1 MDISTLTEAD
11 LAILFAAAVI
21 LGTYIICLI
30 DYLFFKR
37 RIMEEITTIYPLF
50 DDNQKIITQDKIE
63 KNVDTKQIIRIDKY
77 FNRTQFLSL
86 ANNYFT
92 KIKHAYSAQ
101 NLTELSAFESNKLI
115 KKQAKEV
122 NNRLQKN
129 ETLKVES
136 LSIIFSEL
144 YNFFELKNYYY
155 LVVIIS
161 CRLIEYYSPKD
172 DKEKINANSEDLLPK
187 YFLLTFK
194 RKKDID
200 YDNLEKYKSIMKT
213 SNCPNC
219 GAPTSVITVGTCDS
233 CGEAIN
239 LTLSN
244 WILDDIEKID

>member
-1 MDISTLTEAD
+1 MDLSTFTEAD
-11 LAILFAAAVI
+11 LAIIFAIAVI
-21 LGTYIICLI
+21 SGTYIVCLI
-30 DYLFFKR
+30 DYLFFKK

-50 DDNQKIITQDKIE
+50 DENQKIFTQDKIE
-63 KNVDTKQIIRIDKY
+63 KNVDTKQIIRIDKF

-86 ANNYFT
+86 VNNYFT
-92 KIKHAYSAQ
+92 KIKHAYSTQ
-101 NLTELSAFESNKLI
+101 NLTELSAFESNKLV
-115 KKQAKEV
+115 KKQAKEI
-122 NNRLQKN
+122 NNHLQKN

-136 LSIIFSEL
+136 LNILFSEL

-155 LVVIIS
+155 IIVIVS
-161 CRLIEYYSPKD
+161 CRLIEYFSPKD
-172 DKEKINANSEDLLPK
+172 DKEKTHVNPDDLLPK
-187 YFLLTFK
+187 NYLLTFK
-194 RKKDID
+194 RKRNIN
-200 YDNLEKYKSIMKT
+200 YDDSIKYKSVMKT